1 MVPLQSVFMNSSL
14 GSKCCRWVLSITLFG
29 ELYQIGIRCVIS
41 AAACKLFYRRHP
53 QDAHTAMAANTMGLP
68 SGLIDNIDLIIR
80 QDARELIERIEQG
93 LASEHLSKP
102 AYRELGKLLEQIP
115 HLELTNDQM
124 LMPMMQL
131 AVSLLLPTEATPK
144 NDQSPAMS
152 MAERVSLAR
161 DIRKRIAREIRIYRN
176 PLVAVLSA
184 GGSPA
189 AQLIS
194 GLTWFTITIMLL
206 IGSTT
211 AIRLF
216 LSNQYEIGY
225 QHGINQAQPV
235 EETVNGS
242 TPNTVVVEGES
253 SGSTEIIAEGDT
265 QGSQVELFSSREW
278 QYIQLVLAAGG
289 LGSIVSVMLRSRKL
303 ENRNRSQSVIPFF
316 IGFFKPVVGT
326 AFSLLAVALIE
337 SEVVVVSGFNPS
349 EAEAQSK
356 YLYFAIAFIA
366 GFSEVLVPDFLAR
379 TEKTMSPSE
388 SNKKDDLS

>member
-1 MVPLQSVFMNSSL
+1 
-14 GSKCCRWVLSITLFG
+14 
-29 ELYQIGIRCVIS
+29 
-41 AAACKLFYRRHP
+41 
-53 QDAHTAMAANTMGLP
+53 MAVHTMGLP
-68 SGLIDNIDLIIR
+68 SGLVDNIDLVIR

-93 LASEHLSKP
+93 LASEHLSKS
-102 AYRELGKLLEQIP
+102 AYRELGKLLEQVP

-131 AVSLLLPTEATPK
+131 AVSLLLPTDATPK
-144 NDQSPAMS
+144 NNQSPAMS

-194 GLTWFTITIMLL
+194 GLTWFTITISLL

-211 AIRLF
+211 AARMF
-216 LSNQYEIGY
+216 LSNQYNIGY
-225 QHGINQAQPV
+225 QHGINHAQPIDKADD
-235 EETVNGS
+235 EAAGEPSETGDAL
-242 TPNTVVVEGES
+242 VVGES
-253 SGSTEIIAEGDT
+253 SGSATIAEGEAK
-265 QGSQVELFSSREW
+265 GSQVELFSSQEW

-337 SEVVVVSGFNPS
+337 SEIVVVSGFSPS
-349 EAEAQSK
+349 EAETQSK

-379 TEKTMSPSE
+379 TEKSMLSGGD

>member
-1 MVPLQSVFMNSSL
+1 
-14 GSKCCRWVLSITLFG
+14 
-29 ELYQIGIRCVIS
+29 
-41 AAACKLFYRRHP
+41 
-53 QDAHTAMAANTMGLP
+53 MAAHTMGLP
-68 SGLIDNIDLIIR
+68 SGLLEDIDLIIR

-115 HLELTNDQM
+115 HLELTNDHM

-131 AVSLLLPTEATPK
+131 AVSLLLPTAAAPK
-144 NDQSPAMS
+144 DNQSPAMS

-194 GLTWFTITIMLL
+194 GLTWFTITITLL

-211 AIRLF
+211 AARMF

-225 QHGINQAQPV
+225 QHGINQTQPSDKP
-235 EETVNGS
+235 EPTKAPDS
-242 TPNTVVVEGES
+242 IVVEGES
-253 SGSTEIIAEGDT
+253 SGATVIVEGEN
-265 QGSQVELFSSREW
+265 QGSQIELFSSQEW

-349 EAEAQSK
+349 EADAQSK

-379 TEKTMSPSE
+379 TEKSMSSGE

>member
-1 MVPLQSVFMNSSL
+1 
-14 GSKCCRWVLSITLFG
+14 
-29 ELYQIGIRCVIS
+29 
-41 AAACKLFYRRHP
+41 
-53 QDAHTAMAANTMGLP
+53 MAAHTMGLP
-68 SGLIDNIDLIIR
+68 SGLVDEIDLIIR

-93 LASEHLSKP
+93 LASEHLSKS
-102 AYRELGKLLEQIP
+102 AYRELGKLLEQVP
-115 HLELTNDQM
+115 HLELTNDRM

-131 AVSLLLPTEATPK
+131 AVSLLLPTEAVLK
-144 NDQSPAMS
+144 KHQSPAMS

-161 DIRKRIAREIRIYRN
+161 DIRKRIAHEIRIYRN

-194 GLTWFTITIMLL
+194 GLTWFTITITLL

-211 AIRLF
+211 AARMF
-216 LSNQYEIGY
+216 LSNQYNIGY
-225 QHGINQAQPV
+225 QHGINHAQPAENIR
-235 EETVNGS
+235 EEPTDKTLETPLDSGVIEGTLSGS
-242 TPNTVVVEGES
+242 TPIADGE
-253 SGSTEIIAEGDT
+253 T
-265 QGSQVELFSSREW
+265 QGSQVELFSSQEW

-326 AFSLLAVALIE
+326 AFSLLAVALLQ

-349 EAEAQSK
+349 EANTQSK

-379 TEKTMSPSE
+379 TEKTMLPSE
-388 SNKKDDLS
+388 RNQNEDLS

>member
-1 MVPLQSVFMNSSL
+1 
-14 GSKCCRWVLSITLFG
+14 
-29 ELYQIGIRCVIS
+29 
-41 AAACKLFYRRHP
+41 
-53 QDAHTAMAANTMGLP
+53 MAAHTMGLP
-68 SGLIDNIDLIIR
+68 SGLIEDIDLIIR

-144 NDQSPAMS
+144 DNQSPAMS

-211 AIRLF
+211 AARMY

-225 QHGINQAQPV
+225 QHGISHAQPLDQPLD
-235 EETVNGS
+235 EPPETS
-242 TPNTVVVEGES
+242 DDVVVEGES
-253 SGSTEIIAEGDT
+253 SGAIVEGET
-265 QGSQVELFSSREW
+265 QGSQVELFSSQEW

-379 TEKTMSPSE
+379 TEKSMSASE
-388 SNKKDDLS
+388 SNQKDDLS

>member
-1 MVPLQSVFMNSSL
+1 
-14 GSKCCRWVLSITLFG
+14 
-29 ELYQIGIRCVIS
+29 
-41 AAACKLFYRRHP
+41 
-53 QDAHTAMAANTMGLP
+53 MAAHSMGLP
-68 SGLIDNIDLIIR
+68 SGLIEDIDLVIR

-102 AYRELGKLLEQIP
+102 AYRELGKLLEQVP

-131 AVSLLLPTEATPK
+131 AVSLLLPTEAAPK
-144 NDQSPAMS
+144 NHQSPAMS

-176 PLVAVLSA
+176 PLAAVLSA

-194 GLTWFTITIMLL
+194 GLTWFTITISLL

-211 AIRLF
+211 AVRMF
-216 LSNQYEIGY
+216 LSNQYDIGY
-225 QHGINQAQPV
+225 QHGISHAQQ
-235 EETVNGS
+235 
-242 TPNTVVVEGES
+242 PNSEDEASESVMDDVVVEGEPW
-253 SGSTEIIAEGDT
+253 GTTAIAEGEA
-265 QGSQVELFSSREW
+265 QGSHVELFSSQEW

-337 SEVVVVSGFNPS
+337 SEIVVVSGFNPS
-349 EAEAQSK
+349 DAETQSK

-379 TEKTMSPSE
+379 TEKSMISGN

>member
-1 MVPLQSVFMNSSL
+1 
-14 GSKCCRWVLSITLFG
+14 
-29 ELYQIGIRCVIS
+29 
-41 AAACKLFYRRHP
+41 
-53 QDAHTAMAANTMGLP
+53 MAAHTMGLP

-102 AYRELGKLLEQIP
+102 AYRELGKLLEQVP

-131 AVSLLLPTEATPK
+131 AVSLLLPTAAAPK
-144 NDQSPAMS
+144 NNQSPAMS

-194 GLTWFTITIMLL
+194 GLTWFTITISLL

-211 AIRLF
+211 AARMF
-216 LSNQYEIGY
+216 LSNQYDIGY
-225 QHGINQAQPV
+225 QHGISHAQPV
-235 EETVNGS
+235 EETVDDLLPEIS
-242 TPNTVVVEGES
+242 DSVVVEGES
-253 SGSTEIIAEGDT
+253 SGSTTITEGET
-265 QGSQVELFSSREW
+265 QGSQVELFSSQEW

-349 EAEAQSK
+349 EAETQSK

>member
-1 MVPLQSVFMNSSL
+1 M
-14 GSKCCRWVLSITLFG
+14 
-29 ELYQIGIRCVIS
+29 
-41 AAACKLFYRRHP
+41 A
-53 QDAHTAMAANTMGLP
+53 AHTMDLP
-68 SGLIDNIDLIIR
+68 SGLIEDIDLIIR

-144 NDQSPAMS
+144 DNQSPAMS

-211 AIRLF
+211 GARMY

-225 QHGINQAQPV
+225 QHGINHAQPLDQPD
-235 EETVNGS
+235 EPPETS
-242 TPNTVVVEGES
+242 DDVVVEGES
-253 SGSTEIIAEGDT
+253 SGAIVEGET
-265 QGSQVELFSSREW
+265 QGSQVELFSSQEW

-379 TEKTMSPSE
+379 TEKSMSASE

>member
-1 MVPLQSVFMNSSL
+1 MSL
-14 GSKCCRWVLSITLFG
+14 IVVTFRM
-29 ELYQIGIRCVIS
+29 
-41 AAACKLFYRRHP
+41 
-53 QDAHTAMAANTMGLP
+53 HTQVMAANTIGLP
-68 SGLIDNIDLIIR
+68 SGLVENIDLVIR

-93 LASEHLSKP
+93 LASEHLSKS
-102 AYRELGKLLEQIP
+102 AYRELGKLLEQVP
-115 HLELTNDQM
+115 HLELTNDEM
-124 LMPMMQL
+124 LIPMMQL
-131 AVSLLLPTEATPK
+131 AVSLLLPTEAAPK
-144 NDQSPAMS
+144 NHQSPAMS

-194 GLTWFTITIMLL
+194 GLTWFTITISLL

-211 AIRLF
+211 AARLF
-216 LSNQYEIGY
+216 LSNQYDIGY
-225 QHGINQAQPV
+225 QHGISQVRPN
-235 EETVNGS
+235 ETDNEPSDSLVAGK
-242 TPNTVVVEGES
+242 P
-253 SGSTEIIAEGDT
+253 SGSTIIAGGST
-265 QGSQVELFSSREW
+265 QGSKVDLFSSQEW

-337 SEVVVVSGFNPS
+337 SEIVVVSGFNLS
-349 EAEAQSK
+349 EADAQSK

-379 TEKTMSPSE
+379 TEKSISSGSN

>member
-1 MVPLQSVFMNSSL
+1 
-14 GSKCCRWVLSITLFG
+14 
-29 ELYQIGIRCVIS
+29 
-41 AAACKLFYRRHP
+41 
-53 QDAHTAMAANTMGLP
+53 MAAKSIGLP
-68 SGLIDNIDLIIR
+68 SGLIDDIDLIIR
-80 QDARELIERIEQG
+80 QDVRELIDRIDQG
-93 LASEHLSKP
+93 LASEHLSKS
-102 AYRELGKLLEQIP
+102 AYRELGKLLEQVP

-131 AVSLLLPTEATPK
+131 AVSLLLPTEATPQK
-144 NDQSPAMS
+144 DQSPAMS

-161 DIRKRIAREIRIYRN
+161 DIRRRVAREIRIYRN

-194 GLTWFTITIMLL
+194 GLTWFTITIMVL
-206 IGSTT
+206 IGGST
-211 AIRLF
+211 AARMF
-216 LSNQYEIGY
+216 WANQYETGY
-225 QHGINQAQPV
+225 QHGINHAQPV
-235 EETVNGS
+235 AEPIAEPPEG
-242 TPNTVVVEGES
+242 PIDADPIVVEGER
-253 SGSTEIIAEGDT
+253 SGATTIVEGET
-265 QGSQVELFSSREW
+265 QGSQVELFSSQEW

-337 SEVVVVSGFNPS
+337 SEVVIVSGFNPT
-349 EAEAQSK
+349 ETETQSK

-379 TEKTMSPSE
+379 TEKTITSSE

>member
-1 MVPLQSVFMNSSL
+1 MS
-14 GSKCCRWVLSITLFG
+14 
-29 ELYQIGIRCVIS
+29 
-41 AAACKLFYRRHP
+41 
-53 QDAHTAMAANTMGLP
+53 ANTIGLP
-68 SGLIDNIDLIIR
+68 SGLIDNIDLVIR

-102 AYRELGKLLEQIP
+102 AYRELGKLLEQVP

-131 AVSLLLPTEATPK
+131 AVSLLLPTEAAPK
-144 NDQSPAMS
+144 AHQSPAMS
-152 MAERVSLAR
+152 MTERVSLAR

-194 GLTWFTITIMLL
+194 GLTWFTITISLL

-211 AIRLF
+211 AVRLF
-216 LSNQYEIGY
+216 LSNQYNIGY
-225 QHGINQAQPV
+225 QHGINHAQPV
-235 EETVNGS
+235 DEPSETSEEDSVDDL
-242 TPNTVVVEGES
+242 VVEGEP
-253 SGSTEIIAEGDT
+253 SGATAIVEGDT
-265 QGSQVELFSSREW
+265 QGSQLELFSSQEW

-303 ENRNRSQSVIPFF
+303 ENRNRSQSMIPFF

-326 AFSLLAVALIE
+326 AFSLLAVSLIQ

-379 TEKTMSPSE
+379 TEKSMLPGD
-388 SNKKDDLS
+388 SNQKDALS

>member
-1 MVPLQSVFMNSSL
+1 
-14 GSKCCRWVLSITLFG
+14 
-29 ELYQIGIRCVIS
+29 
-41 AAACKLFYRRHP
+41 
-53 QDAHTAMAANTMGLP
+53 MAAHTMGLP
-68 SGLIDNIDLIIR
+68 SGLIEDIDLIIR

-144 NDQSPAMS
+144 NNQSPAMS

-211 AIRLF
+211 AARMY

-225 QHGINQAQPV
+225 QHGINHAQPLD
-235 EETVNGS
+235 EPLDKPPETS
-242 TPNTVVVEGES
+242 DDVVVDGEPSGAIVEGE
-253 SGSTEIIAEGDT
+253 T
-265 QGSQVELFSSREW
+265 QGSQVELFSSQEW

-379 TEKTMSPSE
+379 TEKSMSASE
-388 SNKKDDLS
+388 SNQKDDLS

>member
-1 MVPLQSVFMNSSL
+1 
-14 GSKCCRWVLSITLFG
+14 
-29 ELYQIGIRCVIS
+29 
-41 AAACKLFYRRHP
+41 
-53 QDAHTAMAANTMGLP
+53 MAANTIGLP

-80 QDARELIERIEQG
+80 QDARELLERIEQG

-115 HLELTNDQM
+115 YLELTNDQM
-124 LMPMMQL
+124 LMPMMHL
-131 AVSLLLPTEATPK
+131 AVSLLLPTEAPPK
-144 NDQSPAMS
+144 THQSPAMS
-152 MAERVSLAR
+152 MAERVALAR

-194 GLTWFTITIMLL
+194 GLTWFTITITLL

-211 AIRLF
+211 AARMF
-216 LSNQYEIGY
+216 LANQYNIGY
-225 QHGINQAQPV
+225 QHGINHAQPIAQT
-235 EETVNGS
+235 ESSETLPDNA
-242 TPNTVVVEGES
+242 VVEGES
-253 SGSTEIIAEGDT
+253 VGSTVIAEGET
-265 QGSQVELFSSREW
+265 QGSQVDLFSSQEW

-326 AFSLLAVALIE
+326 AFSLLAVSLIQ
-337 SEVVVVSGFNPS
+337 SEVVIFSGFNPG

-379 TEKTMSPSE
+379 TEKTMLPGD